1 MPQTPHVEKHFT
13 ASATV
18 RDIVIGMSD
27 GLTAPFALAAG
38 LSVAVAATTII
49 VTAGFAEIAAGAIA
63 MGLGGYLAA
72 RTDEEHYASEKARED
87 RETLELPEEEAKEVA
102 AIFRSYGLDEDHVH
116 AVVKA
121 VRSDRSRWV
130 DFMMRFEL
138 GIEPPDPQ
146 RARSSALTIALAYIF
161 GGLIPL
167 SPYLLVSSVH
177 AALVGSIVVTL
188 LALLVFGYIKGRFT
202 VKTPFRAAL
211 QTACVGGVA
220 AAAAFAIA
228 KWVS

>member
-1 MPQTPHVEKHFT
+1 
-13 ASATV
+13 
-18 RDIVIGMSD
+18 
-27 GLTAPFALAAG
+27 
-38 LSVAVAATTII
+38 
-49 VTAGFAEIAAGAIA
+49 

-87 RETLELPEEEAKEVA
+87 RETLELPEEEAREVA

-116 AVVKA
+116 AVVEA

-177 AALVGSIVVTL
+177 TALVGSIVVTL
-188 LALLVFGYIKGRFT
+188 LALLVVGYIKGRFT

-220 AAAAFAIA
+220 AAAACAIA

>member
-1 MPQTPHVEKHFT
+1 LPWRP
-13 ASATV
+13 ASPA
-18 RDIVIGMSD
+18 
-27 GLTAPFALAAG
+27 
-38 LSVAVAATTII
+38 AVAATTII

-87 RETLELPEEEAKEVA
+87 RETLELPEEEAREVA

-116 AVVKA
+116 AVVEA

-177 AALVGSIVVTL
+177 TALVGSIVVTL
-188 LALLVFGYIKGRFT
+188 LALLVVGYIKGRFT

-220 AAAAFAIA
+220 AAAACAIA